1 MAHSQATIKEK
12 SCPPARATPA
22 LVFGAALLA
31 PQPRSIPNSEMTGCQ
46 NSKEIVAF
54 PYCTIAF
61 WGFAKGG
68 HFRGESAARTTAP
81 DTNSNFWLWGAPPI
95 QATAAPC
102 RLRLCWYTLEFG

>member
-68 HFRGESAARTTAP
+68 A
-81 DTNSNFWLWGAPPI
+81 I
-95 QATAAPC
+95 
-102 RLRLCWYTLEFG
+102 

>member
-1 MAHSQATIKEK
+1 MAHSQATVKEK

-31 PQPRSIPNSEMTGCQ
+31 PQPRSIQNSEMTSCQ

-68 HFRGESAARTTAP
+68 QPLSFGR
-81 DTNSNFWLWGAPPI
+81 APPR
-95 QATAAPC
+95 ALPS
-102 RLRLCWYTLEFG
+102 YNVY